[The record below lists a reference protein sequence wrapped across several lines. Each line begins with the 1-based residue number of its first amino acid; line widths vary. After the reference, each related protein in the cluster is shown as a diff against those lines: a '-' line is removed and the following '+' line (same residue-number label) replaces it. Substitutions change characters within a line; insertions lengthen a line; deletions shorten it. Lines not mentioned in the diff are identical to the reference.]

1 MLFADLVDT
10 SEEWLD
16 VESYTLARENGQL
29 IPTVKP
35 HEGAITFG
43 VHGHP
48 VYLLERKHESW
59 YTTYKHSGNL
69 HGDPRNFI
77 RMFTPNGARF
87 FSFLMLSPTEM
98 IIPGALEM
106 NAAIDSFNKDLSIK
120 DRIPIRFYTT
130 GRLAVSDYTLLSR
143 FVEKGELPMAEDGF
157 YQIHD
162 ASLHSSSIVYSEE
175 ITHHARNQF
184 QAIMGFLSFIEHTHP
199 KLHEKLSLHPSYR
212 QILRSAAYEVDLNAN
227 AFILGFPSI
236 YMTLTPLQ
244 DYIKAN
250 VYDRFYNS
258 GKTPQRVLGD
268 FVTYWARLLNTS
280 ETQELQRAVI
290 VAHGNFE
297 NKVKHMPAFTA
308 QGMSLETF
316 VAQLQARQAF
326 IRKKLDP

>member
-1 MLFADLVDT
+1 MTVKYFNKIKYFADHLIITAGFIFLISLVFISQTSFAEGPTISAVSQKACAMLFADLVDT

-130 GRLAVSDYTLLSR
+130 GLHLQT
-143 FVEKGELPMAEDGF
+143 
-157 YQIHD
+157 
-162 ASLHSSSIVYSEE
+162 SLH
-175 ITHHARNQF
+175 
-184 QAIMGFLSFIEHTHP
+184 M
-199 KLHEKLSLHPSYR
+199 
-212 QILRSAAYEVDLNAN
+212 
-227 AFILGFPSI
+227 
-236 YMTLTPLQ
+236 
-244 DYIKAN
+244 
-250 VYDRFYNS
+250 
-258 GKTPQRVLGD
+258 
-268 FVTYWARLLNTS
+268 
-280 ETQELQRAVI
+280 
-290 VAHGNFE
+290 
-297 NKVKHMPAFTA
+297 
-308 QGMSLETF
+308 
-316 VAQLQARQAF
+316 
-326 IRKKLDP
+326 